1 MGWLKATLN
10 AITPIIS
17 ALRVKDSSN
26 LVFVVFADLFLV
38 SYDLEMGMHSCRVAI
53 KVGEVIIYIL
63 THRDFLVKVTYKSNR
78 RHFINTPK
86 QLYSITKMGSS
97 AVNGYLRTEINLT
110 YRHSAAT
117 TVVNISEF

>member
-1 MGWLKATLN
+1 M
-10 AITPIIS
+10 
-17 ALRVKDSSN
+17 
-26 LVFVVFADLFLV
+26 V

-86 QLYSITKMGSS
+86 QLYSITKMGRSV
-97 AVNGYLRTEINLT
+97 VNGYLRTEINLT

-117 TVVNISEF
+117 TVVNISEC